1 MKIPNQN
8 RLRWFILVAITM
20 IVVFVALNFVLAYNV
35 RNHYISLKEKEG
47 TAIGEAY
54 ANSFGKTIYANKISE
69 KLLDDHLLVALNVI
83 KGAVR
88 NHEDEA
94 LEPGWLTDMAA
105 SLNLEEIY
113 LYNENLEIIASAS
126 GKYMGWVSP
135 DDHPVHFFAN
145 GHTSFHIEDFR
156 KDSESDKVYKYGYI
170 RLANRRII
178 QIGKDVD
185 AINELTKLVDY
196 NDSVAEIISNENIE
210 TVYFINTVG
219 EVVVPDRVTHVED
232 FKPGFIRELSKHP
245 VTSLI
250 VDVDKE
256 KFVDIFVPLNFHHP
270 EVHTIMVTRY
280 SLSGT
285 NELIWSTFLTISIPL
300 SIMYAFLTH
309 FFISRMLV
317 NQRVLDLAFLDPLTG
332 LHNRTYLKERIIDKV
347 LKDPKD
353 KGMLIFMDV
362 KNFSHINRTYGFQI
376 GDLIFNQIGERLKEL
391 KGFDNIS
398 RFSANQFIFYIKNIL
413 PDSEI
418 KILLDSI
425 NGVFEQPFKIKD
437 STLKLDVYMAV
448 MKNKYYETFDALL
461 NDSTYG
467 LSLAKD
473 MVSSNYVIFDDKI
486 DAQIDRKNM
495 ILALLKQAIEEED
508 FNKLYCMFQPIVM
521 LKNHDVV
528 AFEALIRLVDDD
540 KLHIYP
546 DEFISLAEEN
556 HLIIPLGKHVVKYS
570 CIFINLMKDHGY
582 HNIRVSINASVIE
595 MLQADYVS
603 SLLKT
608 LASYNVEPSLITLE
622 ITESI
627 LLSEFNLI
635 NEKLQQLQAYGI
647 RIALDDFGIGYSSF
661 ERLHNLNINV
671 LKIDKQFVDRIKH
684 HRYET
689 VVVADIISMAH
700 KFNLVVV
707 GEGVD
712 DETQKQYLEDH
723 GCDMIQGYL
732 FSKPL
737 TISDAFILLRNW
749 YILKENKK
757 KKKGE

>member
-88 NHEDEA
+88 NHEDEV
-94 LEPGWLTDMAA
+94 LEPGWLTNMAT

-113 LYNENLEIIASAS
+113 LYNEDLEIIASAS

-135 DDHPVHFFAN
+135 EDHPVHFFAN
-145 GHTSFHIEDFR
+145 GHLSFHIEDFR
-156 KDSESDKVYKYGYI
+156 KDSDSDKVYKYGYI

-196 NDSVAEIISNENIE
+196 KDSVQEIISNENIE
-210 TVYFINTVG
+210 TVYFINTAG
-219 EVVVPDRVTHVED
+219 EFVVPDQVSPVED
-232 FKPGFIRELSKHP
+232 LRPGFIRELRNHP
-245 VTSLI
+245 VTSLVVTI
-250 VDVDKE
+250 GKE

-285 NELIWSTFLTISIPL
+285 NQLIWSTFLTISIPL
-300 SIMYAFLTH
+300 SIMYAILTH
-309 FFISRMLV
+309 FFISRLLV

-332 LHNRTYLKERIIDKV
+332 LHNRTFLKERIIDKA
-347 LKDPKD
+347 LNDPKD

-362 KNFSHINRTYGFQI
+362 KNFSHINRTYGFQV
-376 GDLIFNQIGERLKEL
+376 GDLIFSQIGERLKAL

-398 RFSANQFIFYIKNIL
+398 RFSANQFIFYLKNTL

-418 KILLDSI
+418 KKLLASI
-425 NGVFEQPFKIKD
+425 NEAFELPFKIND
-437 STLKLDVYMAV
+437 SNLKLDVYMTV
-448 MKNKYYETFDALL
+448 MRNAYYETFDALL

-473 MVSSNYVIFDDKI
+473 MVSDNYVIFDDKI

-495 ILALLKQAIEEED
+495 ILSLLKQAIEEED
-508 FNKLYCMFQPIVM
+508 FNKLYCMFQPIVS
-521 LKNHDVV
+521 LKNQDVV

-556 HLIIPLGKHVVKYS
+556 HLIIPLGKHVVKFA

-582 HNIRVSINASVIE
+582 HNIRVSINVSAIE

-608 LASYNVEPSLITLE
+608 LASYEVEPSLITLE

-684 HRYET
+684 HHFET

-700 KFNLVVV
+700 KFKLAVV

-712 DETQKQYLEDH
+712 DETQKKYLEDH

-749 YILKENKK
+749 YIIKENKQ
-757 KKKGE
+757 E